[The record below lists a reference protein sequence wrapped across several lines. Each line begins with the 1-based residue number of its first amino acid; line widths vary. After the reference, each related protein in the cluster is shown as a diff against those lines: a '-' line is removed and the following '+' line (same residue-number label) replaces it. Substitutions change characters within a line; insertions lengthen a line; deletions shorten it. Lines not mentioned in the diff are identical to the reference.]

1 MCLLDYNFRSLEDL
15 KNNTAE
21 NIDFGKLRTIVRSNI
36 FLIILIFVIANA
48 ISILYVR
55 YTKDVYESES
65 EIKLD
70 VKQDAS
76 ELGIREIVP
85 DKNLDLIS
93 GEIETIQSKLFL
105 NTVIDSLDL
114 SISYF
119 SIGSFLNEELYK
131 ASPFTVKFITLSPAQ
146 HNVSFSV
153 EQKNS
158 SEFELRIGEDG
169 PSIQGSFNQPL
180 TVGNSELIIYKK
192 RGDEFQSSIH
202 YSFIYNSREVLLD
215 YLARNLTVE
224 PLNFSAKTIKVSFAD
239 KNPVKARDL
248 VNGIDSLYLQYSNA
262 QKNLANKQKIDW
274 LNNELSEIE
283 EEMGGYE
290 DYFENFTLKNK
301 TSDLKEDL
309 KKTISLINRIDSQ
322 RFELS
327 KRITEINQ
335 LLDNVAMGD
344 FYLNNLQRKAV
355 PDAINKNLEKMQLLM
370 VEMDRMKL
378 SYNESTFA
386 YRQKEKEIQTIK
398 DALFKELTS
407 LKAEWLQ
414 RLQELNNSK
423 GRLEGAFANM
433 PDKNTQYNKKQRF
446 YKLNEEIYLTLMQHK
461 SEFEIAQAG
470 STPDF
475 KLLSTATLPTIPIEP
490 KKSIIYGIGFVAG
503 IVLSIFL
510 IGILYLANNKITNPD
525 EVERITGVPLLGI
538 VPKVRRHRG
547 SDIYIKDHP
556 KSMVSE
562 AMRTLRTNLDFFRV
576 SEPKK
581 IIAISSTVSGEGKS
595 FIALNLGGIMAL
607 SQKKVVLLD
616 LDMRKPKN
624 NTISSV
630 SDASKGVSTILI
642 RKHAWQECIT
652 KTSVENLDFIPSGP
666 QPPNPSELLLN
677 SEFTTMLEG
686 LKTQYD
692 FILLDTPPVGLVTD
706 GIMAMKWADIS
717 IYVFRANYSKKDFL
731 KNLKRVLKLNKF
743 SNVTT
748 VLNALPPVH
757 EGYYGSG
764 YYEAEPSITDK
775 LKTFFKRA

>member
-1 MCLLDYNFRSLEDL
+1 MEEL
-15 KNNTAE
+15 KNNTPE
-21 NIDFGKLRTIVRSNI
+21 SIDFGKLRTIVRSSI
-36 FLIILIFVIANA
+36 LWIALIFVIANA

-55 YTKDVYESES
+55 YTKDVYESVS

-85 DKNLDLIS
+85 DKNLDLMS

-105 NTVIDSLDL
+105 NTVIDSLNL
-114 SISYF
+114 HISYF
-119 SIGSFLNEELYK
+119 SIGNFLNEELYK
-131 ASPFTVKFITLSPAQ
+131 SSPFTVKFIKLSPAL
-146 HNVSFSV
+146 HNVAFSV

-158 SEFELRIGEDG
+158 SEVELRMGEDG
-169 PSIQGSFNQPL
+169 AIIHGTFNQPL
-180 TVGNSELIIYKK
+180 TVGDSELIVYK
-192 RGDEFQSSIH
+192 REGAEFQSNIH
-202 YSFIYNSREVLLD
+202 YSFIYNSRDVLLD
-215 YLARNLTVE
+215 YLVTNLTVD
-224 PLNFSAKTIKVSFAD
+224 PINFNAKTIKVSFVD

-248 VNGIDSLYLQYSNA
+248 VNGIDSLYLQYSNE

-274 LNNELSEIE
+274 LNNELGQIE
-283 EEMGGYE
+283 EAMGGYE

-301 TSDLKEDL
+301 TSDLNDDL
-309 KKTISLINRIDSQ
+309 KKTISQIIRIDSQ

-327 KRITEINQ
+327 KRTTEINQ
-335 LLDNVAMGD
+335 LLDKVAVGD
-344 FYLNNLQRKAV
+344 FYLSNLQRKAL
-355 PDAINKNLEKMQLLM
+355 PEAINKNLERLQPLM

-398 DALFKELTS
+398 DGIFKELS
-407 LKAEWLQ
+407 GLKAEWLQ
-414 RLQELNNSK
+414 RLQELNNAKS
-423 GRLEGAFANM
+423 RLEGAFANM
-433 PDKNTQYNKKQRF
+433 PDKNTQYNKNQRF

-475 KLLSTATLPTIPIEP
+475 KLLSTATLPTVPIAP
-490 KKSIIYGIGFVAG
+490 KKMMIYGIGFVAG
-503 IVLSIFL
+503 IILNIFL
-510 IGILYLANNKITNPD
+510 IGILYLSNNKITNAD
-525 EVERITGVPLLGI
+525 EVERLTGVPLLGI
-538 VPKVRRHRG
+538 VPKLRRQNG
-547 SDIYIKDHP
+547 SGIYIMDHP

-562 AMRTLRTNLDFFRV
+562 AMRTLRTNLDFFSV
-576 SEPKK
+576 DATKK

-607 SQKKVVLLD
+607 SRKKVVLLD
-616 LDMRKPKN
+616 LDMRKLKN
-624 NTISSV
+624 NSIAGPIDT
-630 SDASKGVSTILI
+630 SKGVSTILI
-642 RKHAWQECIT
+642 RKHTWQECIV
-652 KTSVENLDFIPSGP
+652 KTSIESLDFIPSGP

-677 SEFTTMLEG
+677 GEFTNMLEG

-706 GIMAMKWADIS
+706 GIMAMKRADIS
-717 IYVFRANYSKKDFL
+717 IYVFRANYSKKEFL
-731 KNLKRVLKLNKF
+731 KNLQRVLKLNKF
-743 SNVTT
+743 TNVTS
-748 VLNALPPVH
+748 VLNALPPTN

-764 YYEAEPSITDK
+764 YYEEEPSTTSK

>member
-1 MCLLDYNFRSLEDL
+1 LEDL
-15 KNNTAE
+15 KNNTSE

-36 FLIILIFVIANA
+36 LWIALIFVIANA
-48 ISILYVR
+48 VSILYVR
-55 YTKDVYESES
+55 YTKDVYESVS

-114 SISYF
+114 HISYF
-119 SIGSFLNEELYK
+119 SVGNFLNEELYK
-131 ASPFTVKFITLSPAQ
+131 AAPFSVKFLTLSPAL
-146 HNVSFSV
+146 HNVSFSI
-153 EQKNS
+153 EQKSS
-158 SEFELRIGEDG
+158 SEVEIRMGEDG
-169 PSIQGSFNQPL
+169 AIIHGAFNQPL
-180 TVGNSELIIYKK
+180 TVGDSELIVYK
-192 RGDEFQSSIH
+192 GQDAEFQSNIH
-202 YSFIYNSREVLLD
+202 YSFIYNSRDVLLD

-224 PLNFSAKTIKVSFAD
+224 PINFSAKTIQVSFVD

-248 VNGIDSLYLQYSNA
+248 VNGIDSLYLQYSNE

-274 LNNELSEIE
+274 LNNELSQIE
-283 EEMGGYE
+283 EEMSGYE

-301 TSDLKEDL
+301 TSDLNEDL
-309 KKTISLINRIDSQ
+309 KKTIRQINRIDSQ
-322 RFELS
+322 RFELA

-335 LLDNVAMGD
+335 LLDNVALGD
-344 FYLNNLQRKAV
+344 FYLSNLQRRAL
-355 PDAINKNLEKMQLLM
+355 PESINKDLEKLQPLIA
-370 VEMDRMKL
+370 EMERMKL

-386 YRQKEKEIQTIK
+386 YRQKEKEIRTIK
-398 DALFKELTS
+398 DGLFKELTS

-423 GRLEGAFANM
+423 SKLENAFANM
-433 PDKNTQYNKKQRF
+433 PDKNTQFSKKQRF

-475 KLLSTATLPTIPIEP
+475 KLLSTATLPTVPIAP
-490 KKSIIYGIGFVAG
+490 KKMMIYGIGFVAG
-503 IVLSIFL
+503 IVLNIFL

-538 VPKVRRHRG
+538 VPKLRRHHG
-547 SDIYIKDHP
+547 AGIHIMDHP
-556 KSMVSE
+556 KSMISE
-562 AMRTLRTNLDFFRV
+562 AMRTLRTNLDFFSV
-576 SEPKK
+576 DETKK
-581 IIAISSTVSGEGKS
+581 VIAISSTVSGEGKS
-595 FIALNLGGIMAL
+595 FIALNLGGIIAL
-607 SQKKVVLLD
+607 SKKKVVLLD
-616 LDMRKPKN
+616 LDMRKPKT
-624 NTISSV
+624 NTISS
-630 SDASKGVSTILI
+630 SIDASKGVSTILI
-642 RKHAWQECIT
+642 RKHVWEECVV
-652 KTSVENLDFIPSGP
+652 KTSIENLDFIPSGP

-677 SEFTTMLEG
+677 GEFTRMLEG
-686 LKTQYD
+686 LKAQYD

-706 GIMAMKWADIS
+706 GIMAMKRADIS

-731 KNLKRVLKLNKF
+731 KNLQRVLKLNKF
-743 SNVTT
+743 TNVTS
-748 VLNALPPVH
+748 VLNALPPAH

-764 YYEAEPSITDK
+764 YYEAEPSTASK

>member
-1 MCLLDYNFRSLEDL
+1 LKDL
-15 KNNTAE
+15 KNNTSE
-21 NIDFGKLRTIVRSNI
+21 SIDFGKLSTIVRSNI
-36 FLIILIFVIANA
+36 LWVVLIFVIANA
-48 ISILYVR
+48 VSILYVR
-55 YTKDVYESES
+55 YTKDVYESVS

-76 ELGIREIVP
+76 ELGIREMVP

-93 GEIETIQSKLFL
+93 GEIETMQSKLFL

-114 SISYF
+114 EISYF
-119 SIGSFLNEELYK
+119 SVGNFLNEELYK
-131 ASPFTVKFITLSPAQ
+131 AAPFSVKFIRLSPAL

-158 SEFELRIGEDG
+158 SEVELRIGEDG
-169 PSIQGSFNQPL
+169 AIVHGLFNQPL
-180 TVGNSELIIYKK
+180 TVGDSELIVHKK
-192 RGDEFQSSIH
+192 PGAEFQSSIH
-202 YSFIYNSREVLLD
+202 YSFTYNSRDVLLD
-215 YLARNLTVE
+215 YLATNLTVE
-224 PLNFSAKTIKVSFAD
+224 PINFNAKTIKVSFLD

-248 VNGIDSLYLQYSNA
+248 VNGIDSLYLQYSNE

-274 LNNELSEIE
+274 LNNELSQIE

-309 KKTISLINRIDSQ
+309 KKTISQINRIDSQ

-335 LLDNVAMGD
+335 LLDNVAVGD
-344 FYLNNLQRKAV
+344 FHLNNLQRKSV
-355 PDAINKNLEKMQLLM
+355 SEAINKDLEMLQPLM

-386 YRQKEKEIQTIK
+386 YKQKEKEVKTIQG
-398 DALFKELTS
+398 ALVKEITS
-407 LKAEWLQ
+407 LKTEWLQ
-414 RLQELNNSK
+414 RLQELNISK
-423 GRLEGAFANM
+423 SRLENAFANM
-433 PDKNTQYNKKQRF
+433 PDKNTQFNKKQRF

-475 KLLSTATLPTIPIEP
+475 KLLSTATLPVVPIAP
-490 KKSIIYGIGFVAG
+490 QKAMIYGIGFVAG
-503 IVLSIFL
+503 IVLNIFL
-510 IGILYLANNKITNPD
+510 IGILYLANDKITNAD
-525 EVERITGVPLLGI
+525 EVERLSGVPLLGI
-538 VPKVRRHRG
+538 VPKHRRQTG
-547 SDIYIKDHP
+547 SGIYIMDHP

-562 AMRTLRTNLDFFRV
+562 AMRTLRTNLDFFSV
-576 SEPKK
+576 TATKK

-607 SQKKVVLLD
+607 SKKKVVLLD
-616 LDMRKPKN
+616 LDMRKPKIN
-624 NTISSV
+624 SASV
-630 SDASKGVSTILI
+630 PMDASKGVSTILI
-642 RKHAWQECIT
+642 RKHSWQECIVH
-652 KTSVENLDFIPSGP
+652 TSIENLDLIPSGP

-677 SEFTTMLEG
+677 GDFITMLEG

-706 GIMAMKWADIS
+706 GIMAMKRADIS

-731 KNLKRVLKLNKF
+731 KNLQRVLKLNKF
-743 SNVTT
+743 TNVTT
-748 VLNALPPVH
+748 LLNAVPPAH

-764 YYEAEPSITDK
+764 YYEEGPSTTSK

>member
-1 MCLLDYNFRSLEDL
+1 LEEL
-15 KNNTAE
+15 KNNTSE
-21 NIDFGKLRTIVRSNI
+21 NIDFGKLKTIVRSNI
-36 FLIILIFVIANA
+36 LWVVLIFVIANA

-55 YTKDVYESES
+55 YTKDVYESVS

-70 VKQDAS
+70 VKQNAS

-114 SISYF
+114 HISYF
-119 SIGSFLNEELYK
+119 SVGNFLNEELYK
-131 ASPFTVKFITLSPAQ
+131 GAPFAVKFIKLSPAL

-158 SEFELRIGEDG
+158 SEVELRMGEDG
-169 PSIQGSFNQPL
+169 SVIHGSFNQPL
-180 TVGNSELIIYKK
+180 TVGDSELIIYKK
-192 RGDEFQSSIH
+192 LGAEFQTEIH

-215 YLARNLTVE
+215 YLVTNLTVE
-224 PLNFSAKTIKVSFAD
+224 PINFNAKTIKVSFVD
-239 KNPVKARDL
+239 KNPIKARDL
-248 VNGIDSLYLQYSNA
+248 VNGIDSLYLQYSNE

-274 LNNELSEIE
+274 LNNELSQIE

-309 KKTISLINRIDSQ
+309 KKTISQINRIDSQ

-335 LLDNVAMGD
+335 LLDNVALGD
-344 FYLNNLQRKAV
+344 FYLNNLQRKSL
-355 PDAINKNLEKMQLLM
+355 PDAINKNLEKLQPLV
-370 VEMDRMKL
+370 VEMDRMRL

-386 YRQKEKEIQTIK
+386 FRQKEKEIQTLK
-398 DALFKELTS
+398 DGLFKELTS

-414 RLQELNNSK
+414 RLQELNTSK
-423 GRLEGAFANM
+423 SRLEQAFANM
-433 PDKNTQYNKKQRF
+433 PDKNTQFNKKQRF
-446 YKLNEEIYLTLMQHK
+446 YKLNEEIYVTLMQHK

-475 KLLSTATLPTIPIEP
+475 KLLSTATLPTTPIAP
-490 KKSIIYGIGFVAG
+490 KKMMIYGIGFVAG
-503 IVLSIFL
+503 IILNIFL
-510 IGILYLANNKITNPD
+510 IGILYLANDKITNPG
-525 EVERITGVPLLGI
+525 EVERLTGVPLLGI
-538 VPKVRRHRG
+538 VPKLRRQNG
-547 SDIYIKDHP
+547 SGIHIMDHP

-562 AMRTLRTNLDFFRV
+562 AMRTLRTNLDFFSV
-576 SEPKK
+576 NATKK

-607 SQKKVVLLD
+607 SKKKVVLLD
-616 LDMRKPKN
+616 LDMRKHKI
-624 NTISSV
+624 NTISEPV
-630 SDASKGVSTILI
+630 DASRGVSTILI
-642 RKHAWQECIT
+642 RKHSWQECIV
-652 KTSVENLDFIPSGP
+652 KTSIENLDFIPSGP

-677 SEFTTMLEG
+677 GEFTNMLEG

-706 GIMAMKWADIS
+706 GIMAMKRADIS
-717 IYVFRANYSKKDFL
+717 IYVFRANYSKKEFL
-731 KNLKRVLKLNKF
+731 QSLQRVLKLNKF
-743 SNVTT
+743 TNVTS

-764 YYEAEPSITDK
+764 YYEEEPSTTSK